1 MEDAVR
7 EDERTAFKRCRRQWD
22 LGARSRQNLE
32 ALRPRQLYDLERA
45 VHDALALWYFPG
57 MWEWDRSLV
66 LRFAMEGFE
75 KSMRKQLEASAARVQ
90 MTAGQEMAW
99 EADRERGR
107 QMLER
112 YFRWAPAAD
121 AFTPVRVD
129 TDFDANIPEPGT
141 PGFDLV
147 GPRGPIHY
155 KGRVDLLVVDAF
167 DAYWIVDHRV
177 VDGGWEEL
185 DQLLLDERAVGA
197 CWAWEIFYYGMQ
209 IAGTITNELRL
220 DATAPVPP
228 DAGAAGT
235 PAAEGLSG
243 RRRLYMQA
251 AKLPDERVSVTGND
265 AFRRTRITRSR
276 AELAACGVQIAT
288 EVRDMTSPTLAVY
301 PHPSP
306 AHCPSC
312 AYQEPCRAMNQGLD
326 PSPILARDFA
336 DRGPEEVEEG
346 RLGAVTWSM
355 NRGARPPSNFGGGT
369 SARISPP
376 REGG

>member
-66 LRFAMEGFE
+66 LRFALEGFE
-75 KSMRKQLEASAARVQ
+75 KSMRTQLEASAARTQV
-90 MTAGQEMAW
+90 TAEQEMAW
-99 EADRERGR
+99 GADRERGR
-107 QMLER
+107 QMLEH
-112 YFRWAPAAD
+112 YFQWAPAVD

-129 TDFDANIPEPGT
+129 TDFDVNVPEPGT

-177 VDGGWEEL
+177 VDGGWEDL
-185 DQLLLDERAVGA
+185 DQLLLDERGVGA

-209 IAGTITNELRL
+209 IAGTIHNELRL
-220 DATAPVPP
+220 DASAPAPP
-228 DAGAAGT
+228 AGRATGM

-312 AYQEPCRAMNQGLD
+312 AYQEPCRAMNQGVD
-326 PSPILARDFA
+326 PGPILARDFA